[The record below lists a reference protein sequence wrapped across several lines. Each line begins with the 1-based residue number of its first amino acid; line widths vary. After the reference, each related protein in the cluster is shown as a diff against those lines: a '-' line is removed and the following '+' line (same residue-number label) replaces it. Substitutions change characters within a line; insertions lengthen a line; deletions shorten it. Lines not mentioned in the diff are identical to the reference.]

1 MDKAKILLILADSLS
16 IAAAIKYSIYLLLLP
31 PLLYLI
37 YLHKERRRHIIKKR
51 DAFLVSRKLLA
62 MLETGGNIST
72 HLKSCISEEEKNPGI
87 ISIIQLLKRKMSGDL
102 NLYSKNSGRSHIS
115 EMEEMLAIHL
125 ESGKNVSKRLSL
137 FSKRLESEIRREE
150 KFYSKVNGLKGIT
163 YMGLIFFLPLFAGIS
178 SSILGTSMGFIAK
191 NHTEIQNGF
200 LLTVLAYI
208 GIILYI
214 TETFSKHDRSIL
226 ERIGAVLPLFS
237 ISAFMMTATAH
248 YAVSIL

>member
-1 MDKAKILLILADSLS
+1 MDKTKILFILTDALA
-16 IAAAIKYSIYLLLLP
+16 IFAAIKYTIYLLLLP
-31 PLLYLI
+31 PLIYI
-37 YLHKERRRHIIKKR
+37 MYLHRERRSYTFKKR
-51 DAFLVSRKLLA
+51 EVLLISRKILT

-72 HLKSCISEEEKNPGI
+72 YLKYVGEEEKNPGM
-87 ISIIQLLKRKMSGDL
+87 ISVINLLKRKMLGEL
-102 NLYSKNSGRSHIS
+102 NLHSKNLAKGHIG
-115 EMEEMLAIHL
+115 EIQEMLTIHI
-125 ESGKNVSKRLSL
+125 ENGKNVSKRLSL
-137 FSKRLESEIRREE
+137 FSRRLESEIRNEE

-191 NHTEIQNGF
+191 NYTEIQNGF

-214 TETFSKHDRSIL
+214 TETFSKHDKGIL
-226 ERIGAVLPLFS
+226 ERLGSVLPLFS